1 LLQAEIEDRT
11 SAIYTN
17 ITACRSCGESGL
29 QPVLSL
35 GSTPLADALLTAGQ
49 LGEPEYIVPLDV
61 LFCPTCSLLQIAQT
75 VDPSILFCRS
85 YPYFSS
91 VSPSLMKHFGESAEA
106 LIVRKR
112 LGPDSLVIEAASND
126 GYMLRVFQEHGIPVL
141 GIDPAD
147 GPADAA
153 NARGIPTMN
162 DFFTDKLARQLS
174 SSGLRA
180 DVFLA
185 NNVLAHVAD
194 LNGFV
199 DGIATLL
206 APTGTAVIECPYVA
220 DLIEHREFDTIYH
233 QHLCYFSV
241 TALDRLFARHDLFLN
256 RVERTAIHGGSL
268 RIFVSPFKAVE
279 DSVRECLTAEQEAGL
294 LDFAYY
300 RDFAERIDA
309 LKERV
314 MTTLRT
320 LKRDGKRIAAYGAAA
335 KANTLLSYFGI
346 DTTLVDYVADLN
358 PFKVGRY
365 MGGSHIP
372 IKDRERILEDMPDV
386 LLILAWNFAEE
397 IMTQQTRYRAL
408 GGTFMI
414 PIPELRFEPKD
425 VEIAT
430 D

>member
-1 LLQAEIEDRT
+1 LLQVEAEEEA
-11 SAIYTN
+11 SAVYTN
-17 ITACRSCGESGL
+17 IAACRSCGQSGL
-29 QPVLSL
+29 RPVLSL
-35 GSTPLADALLTAGQ
+35 GSTPLADALPTAGQ
-49 LGEPEYIVPLDV
+49 LGKPEHIVPLDV
-61 LFCPTCSLLQIAQT
+61 VFCPTCSLLQIAQT

-91 VSPSLMKHFGESAEA
+91 VSPSLMKHFAESAEA
-106 LIVRKR
+106 LIGRKR
-112 LGPDSLVIEAASND
+112 LGAESLVIEAASND

-147 GPADAA
+147 GPAEAA
-153 NARGIPTMN
+153 NSRGVPTMN
-162 DFFTDKLARQLS
+162 EFFTEKLARKLAN
-174 SSGLRA
+174 SGLQA

-185 NNVLAHVAD
+185 NNVLAHVAN

-199 DGIATLL
+199 DGIVTLL
-206 APTGTAVIECPYVA
+206 APTGTAVIECPYVV
-220 DLIEHREFDTIYH
+220 DLIEHLEFDTIYH

-241 TALDRLFARHDLFLN
+241 TALDRLFGRHGLFLN

-279 DSVRECLTAEQEAGL
+279 DSVRERLTAEREAGI

-314 MTTLRT
+314 MTVLRE

-346 DTTLVDYVADLN
+346 DTGLVDYVADLN
-358 PFKVGRY
+358 PFKIGRY
-365 MGGSHIP
+365 MGGSHLP
-372 IKDRERILEDMPDV
+372 IVHPERVLNDQPDV

-397 IMTQQTRYRAL
+397 IMSQQAEYRAR